1 MATLSPSDASARR
14 ARPGFAV
21 WFTGLPASGKTTAA
35 REVGHLLLARRIP
48 VQLLDSDALRR
59 KLTPQPRYTTSERDG
74 FYRVLVFLTGFLTD
88 HGLNV
93 LIAATGSRQ
102 AYRLAARECI
112 PRFAEVYVHCP
123 PAVCRERDPKG
134 LWARADRGEIDNL
147 PGANAPYEEPLDPE
161 VLVDTVSLPPQ
172 DAARRILAQLDG
184 RRFFR
189 SRGLAS
195 TSPN

>member
-1 MATLSPSDASARR
+1 MATLSPSDAGPCLRR
-14 ARPGFAV
+14 RGFAI
-21 WFTGLPASGKTTAA
+21 WFTGLPSSGKTTAA
-35 REVGHLLLARRIP
+35 REVGHLFLARGVL

-74 FYRVLVFLTGFLTD
+74 FYKVLVFLAGFLTD

-93 LIAATGSRQ
+93 LIAATGSRR
-102 AYRLAARECI
+102 AYRLAARERM

-147 PGANAPYEEPLDPE
+147 PGANAPYEAPLDPE
-161 VLVDTVSLPPQ
+161 VLVDTASLSLQ
-172 DAARRILAQLDG
+172 AAARRILAQLE
-184 RRFFR
+184 RQRFF
-189 SRGLAS
+189 
-195 TSPN
+195 